1 MSAAAHD
8 RDAIMSARQ
17 SRLPAG
23 VGVQTEPPG
32 AGATIAPE
40 EGQRMSTS
48 PWNKIASQGQ
58 LAPDHAARAA
68 AALLIAGAL
77 IEASPA
83 AAAWTPGSAGNLGTF
98 FNNKSIDID
107 GDGALDFEIRF
118 NFGYGGTTIYIVP
131 QVVDAL
137 NNEVYGEFGVTTR
150 FNAADDILT
159 APHVTIFAPDWSEL
173 TSPFFQNPG
182 YVGVIFHSPGLPTAP
197 GLGPAQPASTAGG
210 QDWFG
215 YLHLASSSNSLA
227 ILDCGYQPYQGQG
240 AVPEPPLSQ
249 IGLRALPAASGH
261 SPIEVEFTLPT
272 AGAAR
277 LLLID
282 AQGRRLAERDLA
294 EFGAGAH
301 RVALA
306 PPKRLPAGIYFLR
319 LVQGA
324 AERTVRTF
332 VVH

>member
-1 MSAAAHD
+1 
-8 RDAIMSARQ
+8 
-17 SRLPAG
+17 
-23 VGVQTEPPG
+23 
-32 AGATIAPE
+32 
-40 EGQRMSTS
+40 MSTS
-48 PWNKIASQGQ
+48 PRIRTAPQGR
-58 LAPDHAARAA
+58 LSPDHAARAA

-77 IEASPA
+77 AEASPA
-83 AAAWTPGSAGNLGTF
+83 DAAWTPGSVGNLGTF
-98 FNNKSIDID
+98 FNNKSIDLD
-107 GDGALDFEIRF
+107 GDGAIDFEILF
-118 NFGYGGTTIYIVP
+118 NFGYGGTMIYIVP
-131 QVVDAL
+131 QVVDVL

-150 FNAADDILT
+150 FDAADDILT

-173 TSPFFQNPG
+173 TSPFYQNPG

-197 GLGPAQPASTAGG
+197 GLNRAQTTAPAGG

-215 YLHLASSSNSLA
+215 YLHLTSSSDSLV
-227 ILDCGYQPYQGQG
+227 ILDCGYQPYQGPG
-240 AVPEPPLSQ
+240 AVPEQPGAQ
-249 IGLRALPAASGH
+249 IGLRALPATSGH
-261 SPIEVEFTLPT
+261 APIEVEFTLPT

-306 PPKRLPAGIYFLR
+306 PPGRLPAGIYFLR
-319 LVQGA
+319 LVQGG